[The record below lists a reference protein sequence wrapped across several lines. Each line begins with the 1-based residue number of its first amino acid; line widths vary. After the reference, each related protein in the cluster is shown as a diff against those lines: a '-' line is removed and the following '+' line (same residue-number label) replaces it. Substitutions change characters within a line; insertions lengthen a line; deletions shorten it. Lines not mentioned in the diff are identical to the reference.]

1 MTLGQSMLVIGAITL
16 LGILVLNANSSIL
29 QSNTTMD
36 TSEFGIT
43 AVSLATSVVEEAMG
57 KMFDQ
62 VIADSTT
69 GQVTLA
75 TQLSPVS
82 KLGRDAGEAYR
93 NGTSDFND
101 FDDFDS
107 LFLVYKSDNPLDT
120 PRTPGSSWETIVP
133 GIRAKYFVHCRVCYV
148 DPSING
154 GLDGSASYPTFHKKI
169 VVTVTSSGWKTDTL
183 RFPAVMSYWN

>member
-62 VIADSTT
+62 KIADSTT
-69 GQVTLA
+69 GQITLPS
-75 TQLSPVS
+75 QLTLPGS
-82 KLGRDAGEAYR
+82 LGPDAGEVYR
-93 NGTSDFND
+93 SGTNDFND
-101 FDDFDS
+101 FDDFNR
-107 LFLVYKSDNPLDT
+107 LFLVYKSNLPLDT
-120 PRTPGSSWETIVP
+120 PSTAGSNWETIVP
-133 GIRAKYFVHCRVCYV
+133 GIRAKYFVHCRVTYV
-148 DPSING
+148 DPAH
-154 GLDGSASYPTFHKKI
+154 LDDTSGTPTFHKKI
-169 VVTVTSSGWKTDTL
+169 VVTVTSTGSKDTL
-183 RFPAVMSYWN
+183 SFPAVMSYWN